1 MDMRESTAASGDRIA
16 ALLARQ
22 PPDRPLIQEFYGDP
36 AIFARDVERM
46 LSRHWLCAGH
56 VSQIPDPGDFF
67 LYEMAAESVI
77 IARGADGSLRALA
90 NVCRHRGSR
99 VCREASGNAKLF
111 ICPYHA
117 WTYNLDGSL
126 RSARHMAETFAAAEH
141 GLKALHL
148 HVVEGLIFISF
159 AEAPLGLTRVEEVL
173 RQGCGPYGWASARV
187 AHRETYPIQ
196 ANWKLAVENYVEC
209 YHCAPAHPEYSKLHA
224 NEQPRARIAELNA
237 RMTERL
243 AALGLAIPDRD
254 HWALTASPGEEAVYL
269 VRYAM
274 LRSAVTGSADGQ
286 GVAPLMGDFTGYD
299 GGATF
304 IHVGPASF
312 FLAYPDHGV
321 IYRFM
326 PKTVQHSEME
336 VIWLVRGDA
345 REGVDYDRERL
356 TWLWR
361 VTSEA
366 DKRIIEDTQRGVN
379 SRYYAPGPFAG
390 METSERRF
398 IEWYLSEIR

>member
-1 MDMRESTAASGDRIA
+1 MGIA
-16 ALLARQ
+16 GTETLGNKIADLLARQ
-22 PPDRPLIQEFYGDP
+22 PEDRPLIRDFYADP
-36 AIFARDVERM
+36 AIFQRDVETM

-56 VSQIPDPGDFF
+56 VSRVPNPGDYF
-67 LYEMAAESVI
+67 LYEIAAESVI
-77 IARGADGSLRALA
+77 IARGQDGALRALV

-99 VCREASGNAKLF
+99 VCLEASGNAKLF

-126 RSARHMAETFAAAEH
+126 RSARHMAEPFDAAAH
-141 GLKALHL
+141 GLKQIHL
-148 HVVEGLIFISF
+148 QVVEGLIFVSF
-159 AEAPLGLTRVEEVL
+159 AETPLALDRVAEVL
-173 RQGCGPYGWASARV
+173 HQGYGPYGWADAKI
-187 AHRETYPIQ
+187 AHRETYPIE

-209 YHCAPAHPEYSKLHA
+209 YHCAPAHPEYAKLHA
-224 NEQPRARIAELNA
+224 NEQPRAKIAELNA
-237 RMTERL
+237 RMTSRA
-243 AALGLAIPDRD
+243 AALGLVLPDRD
-254 HWALTASPGEEAVYL
+254 HWALKAEPGEEATYL
-269 VRYAM
+269 VRYAL
-274 LRSAVTGSADGQ
+274 LRSAVTGSADGKP
-286 GVAPLMGDFTGYD
+286 VAPLMGRFTDYD

-312 FLAYPDHGV
+312 FLAYPDHGL
-321 IYRFM
+321 IYRFI

-366 DKRIIEDTQRGVN
+366 DKKIIENNQRGVN
-379 SRYYAPGPFAG
+379 SRYYTPGPFAG
-390 METSERRF
+390 MEMSERRF
-398 IEWYLSEIR
+398 VEWYLSEIR

>member
-1 MDMRESTAASGDRIA
+1 MTIDTLSDTGIA
-16 ALLARQ
+16 ALLERQ
-22 PPDRPLIQEFYGDP
+22 PKDRPLLQEFYNDA
-36 AIFARDVERM
+36 AIFDRDVERM

-56 VSQIPDPGDFF
+56 VSQAPNPGDFF

-77 IARGADGSLRALA
+77 IVRGADGALRALA

-99 VCREASGNAKLF
+99 VCLEEAGRAKF
-111 ICPYHA
+111 FSCPYHG

-126 RSARHMAETFAAAEH
+126 SSARHMGESFDAESH
-141 GLKALHL
+141 GLKEIALR
-148 HVVEGLIFISF
+148 VVEGLIFVSF
-159 AEAPLGLTRVEEVL
+159 AETPLALTRVEEVL
-173 RQGCGPYGWASARV
+173 RQGYGPYGWAEAKV
-187 AHRETYPIQ
+187 AYRETYPIQ

-237 RMTERL
+237 RMTQRL

-254 HWALTASPGEEAVYL
+254 HWALSAGPGEEAVYL

-274 LRSAVTGSADGQ
+274 LKGAVTGSEDGKPL
-286 GVAPLMGDFTGYD
+286 APPMGDFTGYD
-299 GGATF
+299 GGSTF

-321 IYRFM
+321 IYRFI
-326 PKTVQHSEME
+326 PKTVHYSEME

-345 REGVDYDRERL
+345 REGVDYGRERL

-361 VTSEA
+361 VTSAA

-379 SRYYAPGPFAG
+379 SRYYVPGPLAG

-398 IEWYLSEIR
+398 LEWYLSEIG